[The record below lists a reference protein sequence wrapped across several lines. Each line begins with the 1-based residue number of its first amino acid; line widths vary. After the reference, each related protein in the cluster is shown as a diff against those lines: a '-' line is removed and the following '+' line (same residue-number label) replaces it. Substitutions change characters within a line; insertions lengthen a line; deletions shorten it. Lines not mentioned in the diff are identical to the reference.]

1 MTTAGKHWGTTPAAN
16 QGEFR
21 SRMTETVWEQ
31 SIDAFGVPGSVEE
44 LPAHPDTRAK
54 VIRLAES
61 THRPAEVAAVIESD
75 PALLIRT
82 LRQANALE
90 WRARTI
96 ASAEVAVA
104 ALGPLAVA
112 EVAERTPV
120 HHPLVAG
127 REWGL
132 APQRYRSHVSAVRAV
147 VERLAREAEVEDAG
161 EVTAGVVLHDV
172 GRLALMRAEPLYDRL
187 VPESASP
194 EDRLR
199 SERGAFG
206 VDHAELGG
214 WLARHW
220 RLPERLALTIEE
232 HHGDRLGMT
241 ALIRLADMLVHA
253 RDGRAVD
260 LVRLSDTVAVAGV
273 SPSQIRAIAFDAA
286 A

>member
-1 MTTAGKHWGTTPAAN
+1 
-16 QGEFR
+16 
-21 SRMTETVWEQ
+21 MTETIWQQ
-31 SIDAFGVPGSVEE
+31 SIDALGIPGGVEE
-44 LPAHPDTRAK
+44 LPAHPDTRAR
-54 VIRLAES
+54 VIRLAEAP
-61 THRPAEVAAVIESD
+61 HRPAEVAAVIESD

-120 HHPLVAG
+120 HHPLVGG
-127 REWGL
+127 REWGH
-132 APQRYRSHVSAVRAV
+132 APQHYRSHVSAVRV
-147 VERLAREAEVEDAG
+147 LVDRLARENEVDDAG
-161 EVTAGVVLHDV
+161 ELTAVIVLHDV
-172 GRLALMRAEPLYDRL
+172 GRLALLRAEPLYDVL
-187 VPESASP
+187 VPASASP

-199 SERGAFG
+199 AERGLFG

-220 RLPERLALTIEE
+220 RLPERLALAIEE
-232 HHGDRLGMT
+232 HHADRLGIT

-253 RDGRAVD
+253 REGRPVD
-260 LVRLSDTVAVAGV
+260 LGRLSDTAAVAGI
-273 SPSQIRAIAFDAA
+273 SPSRIRAIAFDAA